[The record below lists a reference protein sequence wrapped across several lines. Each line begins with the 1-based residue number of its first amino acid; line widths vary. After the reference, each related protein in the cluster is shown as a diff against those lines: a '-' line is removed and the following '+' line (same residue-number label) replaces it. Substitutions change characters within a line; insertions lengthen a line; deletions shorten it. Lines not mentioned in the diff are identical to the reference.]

1 MAFVTKFNDFSFK
14 IRHWMVTGLGLRGRN
29 LILYAMVYDSEY
41 TLPKTNKIVHGLMIT
56 SRELKYLCMY
66 FDNSV
71 ELFMDALD
79 ELKEKELL
87 ASEIFY
93 VNGEKVLRVDVLDQ
107 RFIRCFS
114 PNQIIAEKV
123 NSFYKKA

>member
-41 TLPKTNKIVHGLMIT
+41 TLPKTKKIVHGLMVT
-56 SRELKYLCMY
+56 ARELKYLCMY
-66 FDNSV
+66 FDNSID
-71 ELFMDALD
+71 LFMDALD
-79 ELKEKELL
+79 ELKERGLL
-87 ASEIFY
+87 DSGIFD
-93 VNGEKVLRVDVLDQ
+93 VGGEKVWRIDVLDQ
-107 RFIRCFS
+107 RFIRYFS
-114 PNQIIAEKV
+114 PNQRIAEKV